1 MKTNNLLKQFDITA
15 NGFQTLILMSIA
27 LSLPVILFGE
37 NAIIALPL
45 ILLMLMAYI
54 FGEKFVLSI
63 IIISLFILVGE
74 VSRTLRSLVYLFDF
88 AFLGYYF
95 LKKFGLD
102 FSIYPRIPHSIMYFL
117 LIYFSTMIISSIMSK
132 YPFAGVGL
140 ITQQLAFFVIVY
152 VLFAL
157 LKDADDI
164 KLYFNSI
171 FIVGMIL
178 VSASLFK
185 FFSEGVSLLEII
197 SPGRPRVV
205 AIISNSESFTNF
217 FVVSFPF
224 LIVYS
229 FLKEKFSEKRIYYL
243 ILFYFSLGLILTMS
257 RSAILGILFSTAVIF
272 SLLRRKL
279 FYKLIFSIAVIA
291 LIFVIY
297 QPLNELLTTFLRIES
312 GMSAR
317 DYLWKMSMDMI
328 NDHMIFGIGPGA
340 YQYEMLNYFPYMLDN
355 WWGKLIIYF
364 IEVSG
369 GANLSHNFFLTF
381 FTDMGIFGILTAISL
396 PVIFFRIGIKT
407 LIKFKNLDQG
417 DYYLIIALFAAG
429 SSIILRNFFNG
440 IGLLYVG
447 GIQTDLPFWLIFSS
461 LIYYYHMPLQSNQDL
476 KEKPNFGDV

>member
-1 MKTNNLLKQFDITA
+1 VKSNNLLKQFDVRT
-15 NGFQTLILMSIA
+15 NGFQASILISIA
-27 LSLPVILFGE
+27 LILPVILLGE
-37 NAIIALPL
+37 NAIIALPIVLL
-45 ILLMLMAYI
+45 ILLAYV
-54 FGEKFVLSI
+54 FGEKFILSV

-74 VSRTLRSLVYLFDF
+74 VSRTLRSLVYVFDF
-88 AFLGYYF
+88 AFLGFYF
-95 LKKFGLD
+95 LKRFGLN
-102 FSIYPRIPHSIMYFL
+102 FSRYPRIPRSVVYFL
-117 LIYFSTMIISSIMSK
+117 ILYFSAMIISSIMSK
-132 YPFAGVGL
+132 YPFAGIGL
-140 ITQQLAFFVIVY
+140 IAQQLSFFVIVY

-157 LKDADDI
+157 LKDVKDI

-171 FIVGMIL
+171 IVVGLIL

-185 FFSEGVSLLEII
+185 FFSEGVSLIEII

-205 AIISNSESFTNF
+205 AIISNIESFTNF

-224 LIVYS
+224 LISYT
-229 FLKEKFSEKRIYYL
+229 LLEEKLSDKRINYL
-243 ILFYFSLGLILTMS
+243 ILFYFCLGLILTMS
-257 RSAILGILFSTAVIF
+257 RSAVLGILFSSAVIF
-272 SLLRRKL
+272 YLLRRKL
-279 FYKLIFSIAVIA
+279 FYKLIFSLAVVA
-291 LIFVIY
+291 FIFVFY

-328 NDHMIFGIGPGA
+328 NENMIFGIGPGA

-381 FTDMGIFGILTAISL
+381 FTDMGILGILTAITL
-396 PVIFFRIGIKT
+396 PIIYFRIGIKT
-407 LIKFKNLDQG
+407 LIKFKNLDRG
-417 DYYLIIALFAAG
+417 DYYLVIALFSAG

-447 GIQTDLPFWLIFSS
+447 GIQTDLPFWLIFGS
-461 LIYYYHMPLQSNQDL
+461 LIYYYQMPLQSNQKL
-476 KEKPNFGDV
+476 KDKLKFGDV